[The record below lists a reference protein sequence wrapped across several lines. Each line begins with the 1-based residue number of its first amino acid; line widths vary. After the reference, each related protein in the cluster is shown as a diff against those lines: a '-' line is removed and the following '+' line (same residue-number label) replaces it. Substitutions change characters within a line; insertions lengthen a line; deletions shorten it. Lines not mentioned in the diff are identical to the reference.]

1 MEMSELQADSGSYIP
16 TRKQNS
22 KQLKTAL
29 YRRNFLWLLWLEQ
42 IQYAYVSTAA
52 SFLFKRL
59 SEISTLRKDVAS
71 VLLQPWPNFKLSSL
85 SNMPGPPYQNNVCRY
100 ININT
105 QILESNIQLALAKGA
120 KAKQLSFVGFL

>member
-1 MEMSELQADSGSYIP
+1 MSELQADSGSYIP
-16 TRKQNS
+16 TRKQKRLTIEKPHS
-22 KQLKTAL
+22 IAEK
-29 YRRNFLWLLWLEQ
+29 FLWLLWLEQ

-105 QILESNIQLALAKGA
+105 QIL
-120 KAKQLSFVGFL
+120 